1 VVVVVE
7 VAEVALL
14 VAEAVLAAG
23 DIEPLPL
30 EAPALEAPAVLAA
43 GDIEPLVPLLVPAP
57 VRKAKAQ
64 EPSEIVL

>member
-1 VVVVVE
+1 MVVVE
-7 VAEVALL
+7 VEAEVAE
-14 VAEAVLAAG
+14 AEAAV
-23 DIEPLPL
+23 PLP
-30 EAPALEAPAVLAA
+30 LEAPAVLAA

>member
-1 VVVVVE
+1 MVEAEEVEEVEE
-7 VAEVALL
+7 VA
-14 VAEAVLAAG
+14 AVV
-23 DIEPLPL
+23 PLP
-30 EAPALEAPAVLAA
+30 LEAPAVLAA

>member
-1 VVVVVE
+1 MVEAEEVEE
-7 VAEVALL
+7 VA
-14 VAEAVLAAG
+14 AVV
-23 DIEPLPL
+23 PLP
-30 EAPALEAPAVLAA
+30 LEAPAVLAA